1 MGIGLR
7 LDLEALAELR
17 LEECVESVLPSPRRI
32 DRSSHGFFRSR
43 RGVLALE
50 STSVCLRSTPR
61 APTRVGGFGL
71 SAGDS
76 GCRASR
82 RSVLLCSP
90 RASCAPRDSPDPRT
104 MCGSGYG
111 VARTFKGEERAGA
124 VVARVTLAGEHESIR
139 GASAANED
147 ATVDESF
154 AA

>member
-32 DRSSHGFFRSR
+32 DRSSHGFFRSK

-76 GCRASR
+76 GCRASG
-82 RSVLLCSP
+82 RSVLLCST
-90 RASCAPRDSPDPRT
+90 RASGLRPSQERRAALATALRRR
-104 MCGSGYG
+104 SGG
-111 VARTFKGEERAGA
+111 GAR
-124 VVARVTLAGEHESIR
+124 
-139 GASAANED
+139 
-147 ATVDESF
+147 
-154 AA
+154 